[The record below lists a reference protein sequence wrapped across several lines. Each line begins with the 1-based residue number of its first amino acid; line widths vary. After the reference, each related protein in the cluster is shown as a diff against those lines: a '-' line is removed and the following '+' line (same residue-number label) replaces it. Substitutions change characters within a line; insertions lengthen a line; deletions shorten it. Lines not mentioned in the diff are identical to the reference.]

1 MNTLKWAISG
11 ILGTLTVNGFIE
23 REMNNP
29 DIATIEPIDTVSI
42 IVPSFNEEPFI
53 KKCLSS
59 IRGQSIIQECP
70 QYFELILVDSG
81 STDNTVTIAEQ
92 YIDKIITTTVRG
104 KLTAR
109 NLAIDQAKG
118 NIIVSVDSDSYYGPF
133 WLNTLLR
140 PFFNI
145 YNQYY
150 DPNIVC
156 VVGSTY
162 DQSIPGVPT
171 PIRNIAEL
179 IDRNILTPKRIV
191 ARNSAFWK
199 HYYYLVGRFD
209 ESINQMNVHEMMREE
224 EYLFGEKLSKL
235 GKITFKMNANCIHM
249 GGQRIGCRIGTEN
262 KTICNKYGIDIKR
275 FDNMN
280 PTCISC

>member
-1 MNTLKWAISG
+1 MNILKLATSG
-11 ILGTLTVNGFIE
+11 ILGTLMVSGFVE
-23 REMNNP
+23 RQMNNP
-29 DIATIEPIDTVSI
+29 DIETIEPIDTVSI

-59 IRGQSIIQECP
+59 IKGQSIIQEYP

-81 STDNTVTIAEQ
+81 STDNTVTIAEP
-92 YIDKIITTTVRG
+92 YVDKIITTTIRG

-118 NIIVSVDSDSYYGPF
+118 NIIVNVDSDSYYGPF

-145 YNQYY
+145 YSQYY

-156 VVGSTY
+156 VVGSTC
-162 DQSIPGVPT
+162 DRSIPGIPT

-191 ARNSAFWK
+191 SRNSALWK
-199 HYYYLVGRFD
+199 HDYYLVGRFD
-209 ESINQMNVHEMMREE
+209 ENINQMNVHEMMKEE
-224 EYLFGEKLSKL
+224 EYGFGERLSKL
-235 GKITFKMNANCIHM
+235 GKIVFKMNANCLHL
-249 GGQRIGCRIGTEN
+249 GGQKIGCRAGTVDRQS
-262 KTICNKYGIDIKR
+262 CQKYGINIER
-275 FDNMN
+275 FG
-280 PTCISC
+280 

>member
-23 REMNNP
+23 REMNSP
-29 DIATIEPIDTVSI
+29 DIETIEPIDTVSI
-42 IVPSFNEEPFI
+42 IIPSFNEEAFI

-59 IRGQSIIQECP
+59 IRGQSIIQEYP

-81 STDNTVTIAEQ
+81 STDNTVPLAEP
-92 YIDKIITTTVRG
+92 YIDKIINVPIRG

-118 NIIVSVDSDSYYGPF
+118 NIIVSVDSDSYYNSF

-145 YNQYY
+145 YSQYY
-150 DPNIVC
+150 DPDIVC

-162 DQSIPGVPT
+162 DSSIPGIPT

-179 IDRNILTPKRIV
+179 IDRNILNPKRIV
-191 ARNSAFWK
+191 GRNSAFWK
-199 HYYYLVGRFD
+199 HDYYLIGRFD
-209 ESINQMNVHEMMREE
+209 ENINQMNVHEMMREE

-235 GKITFKMNANCIHM
+235 GKILFKMNANCIHL
-249 GGQRIGCRIGTEN
+249 GGQRIGCRLRTEN
-262 KTICNKYGIDIKR
+262 RDICEKYGINIKR
-275 FDNMN
+275 FG
-280 PTCISC
+280 